1 MNRGRR
7 KTNKTVYKQKY
18 IPFKFRQSDCVKDF
32 NSSLEPFKKVAE
44 SSHLITKQGG
54 YWIYQMIQRKLPR
67 MIVIHQNLYRCD
79 TALLK
84 VTAK

>member
-1 MNRGRR
+1 MNRERR

-18 IPFKFRQSDCVKDF
+18 IPFKFRLSECVKDF
-32 NSSLEPFKKVAE
+32 NSSLELSKKIAE
-44 SSHLITKQGG
+44 SSYLITKQGK
-54 YWIYQMIQRKLPR
+54 YWIYKMIQRKPPR
-67 MIVIHQNLYRCD
+67 MIVIHQNIYRCD